1 MKTFILFLSLFVS
14 ASLFAQSYQ
23 QFEAKDTGSRV
34 YLEQKSSVRSLR
46 LNEKTY
52 YKDTQ
57 YEIVKK
63 NELMKQLAAVFQ
75 KYFVGLTDEEMT
87 LLKPVQYVFRFDKA
101 GKIYEFRVH
110 FDKKVEPVILKYEA
124 AIYHF
129 GEELVGFDLSLYI
142 DTFSN
147 PNFAGSD
154 CYIQLFMPM
163 RFLPK
168 E

>member
-14 ASLFAQSYQ
+14 ASAFAQSYQ
-23 QFEAKDTGSRV
+23 HFETKDTGTRV
-34 YLEQKSSVRSLR
+34 YLKQKSSVRPLR
-46 LNEKTY
+46 LNETTS
-52 YKDTQ
+52 YKENQ
-57 YEIVKK
+57 YEVVKK
-63 NELMKQLAAVFQ
+63 NELTKQLAAVFQ

-87 LLKPVQYVFRFDKA
+87 LLKPVQYVFRFDKD

-129 GEELVGFDLSLYI
+129 GEEFVGFDLSPYI

-147 PNFAGSD
+147 PKFAGSD

-163 RFLPK
+163 RYLSK

>member
-14 ASLFAQSYQ
+14 ASSFAQSYQ
-23 QFEAKDTGSRV
+23 QFKAKDTGSRV

-87 LLKPVQYVFRFDKA
+87 LLKPVQYVFLFD
-101 GKIYEFRVH
+101 
-110 FDKKVEPVILKYEA
+110 
-124 AIYHF
+124 
-129 GEELVGFDLSLYI
+129 
-142 DTFSN
+142 
-147 PNFAGSD
+147 
-154 CYIQLFMPM
+154 
-163 RFLPK
+163 
-168 E
+168 